1 MKDIELLNTV
11 LAVTREQLSRS
22 MNLCA
27 ELEAMLSLEK
37 KKNAALSREI
47 ETLKAEKE

>member
-22 MNLCA
+22 MSLCA

-47 ETLKAEKE
+47 EALKAEKE

>member
-1 MKDIELLNTV
+1 MKDNELLNTV

-22 MNLCA
+22 MSLCA

-37 KKNAALSREI
+37 RKNAALSKELDSLR
-47 ETLKAEKE
+47 AEKE

>member
-1 MKDIELLNTV
+1 MKDNELLNTV

-37 KKNAALSREI
+37 RKNAALSREL

>member
-1 MKDIELLNTV
+1 MKDNELLTTI

-37 KKNAALSREI
+37 KKNAALVRELD
-47 ETLKAEKE
+47 TLKAEKK